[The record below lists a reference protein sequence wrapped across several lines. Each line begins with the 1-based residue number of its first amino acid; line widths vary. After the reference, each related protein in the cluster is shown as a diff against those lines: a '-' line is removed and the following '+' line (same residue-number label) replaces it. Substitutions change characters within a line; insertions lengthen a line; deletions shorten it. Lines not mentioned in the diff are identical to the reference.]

1 MRGRASTVL
10 LVRLA
15 QVPLVL
21 AVLSALVF
29 VLVRAVPGDQGR
41 DALGPEASP
50 AQVHAWKVAHG
61 LEGSVI
67 EQYLGWAGRL
77 LTGDWGTSIVYAVP
91 VRELVLERAVNSLVL
106 GLSAFVLL
114 VPLALGLGALQ
125 ARREGSRTDRGLTVG
140 LMALTAVP
148 EFVVGVLLL
157 VGFALLVPLFPVQST
172 AGSGA
177 GFGPHLRAM
186 VLPAVTLALGS
197 LAVVAR
203 TARTGIIDAL
213 EEPFHRTA
221 VLKGL
226 HPRQTFR
233 AHVARNALI
242 PTVSVLAATLGAL
255 VAGSAVVETLFGYP
269 GLGGL
274 LVTATQRK
282 DVDVLAAGVLLV
294 GLLTLIAV
302 ALADVV
308 SVWMDPRVRFHG
320 ADA

>member
-1 MRGRASTVL
+1 VL

-21 AVLSALVF
+21 AVLSVLVF
-29 VLVRAVPGDQGR
+29 VLIRAVPGDQGR
-41 DALGPEASP
+41 DALGPEASA
-50 AQVHAWKVAHG
+50 AQVRAWNVAHG
-61 LEGSVI
+61 LDGPVI

-77 LTGDWGTSIVYAVP
+77 LTGDWGTSTVYAVP
-91 VRELVLERAVNSLVL
+91 VRDLVFERAVNSLAL
-106 GLSAFVLL
+106 GLLAFVLL

-125 ARREGSRTDRGLTVG
+125 ARREGSRTDRSLTVG
-140 LMALTAVP
+140 LTALTAVP

-157 VGFALLVPLFPVQST
+157 VGFALLVPLFPVQSS
-172 AGSGA
+172 AGAAAGA
-177 GFGPHLRAM
+177 GPHLRAM

-203 TARTGIIDAL
+203 TARTGIIDTLGA
-213 EEPFHRTA
+213 PFHRTA

-226 HPRQTFR
+226 HPRQVFR

-242 PTVSVLAATLGAL
+242 PTVSVLAVTLGAL

-282 DVDVLAAGVLLV
+282 DVAVLAAGVLFV
-294 GLLTLIAV
+294 GLITLVAV
-302 ALADVV
+302 TLADVV
-308 SVWMDPRVRFHG
+308 FVRMDPRVRFHG
-320 ADA
+320 VDA